1 MDYSDNEIILT
12 NLEAEKIKIYND
24 VDLNAL
30 FNLHY
35 NFDLLKGIIGALLKN
50 QQLLQ
55 KQIDFVN
62 SVNKERKKT
71 IESLKN
77 EINEIKESYT
87 KKEDFVQVQDQF
99 KKVNEINQVFNEQ
112 KIKGKHIYIFYIN
125 NIFSMFRC
133 KR

>member
-24 VDLNAL
+24 VDLNSL

-87 KKEDFVQVQDQF
+87 TKEDFVQVQDQL
-99 KKVNEINQVFNEQ
+99 KKVNEINQVFDER

-125 NIFSMFRC
+125 NIFAMFR
-133 KR
+133 